1 MAKKKEYEIVEVTWT
16 DAEEVG
22 EVGWNALRDQLKA
35 SKKPCPVMKS
45 VGYRVWQDA
54 EHISLLST
62 VGKDLASTLE
72 KIPMAFV
79 TDIMTLTP
87 SKPSK

>member
-35 SKKPCPVMKS
+35 SKRPCPVMKS

-54 EHISLLST
+54 EHIWLLST

-72 KIPMAFV
+72 KIPMSFV
-79 TDIMTLTP
+79 TDIVTLTP
-87 SKPSK
+87 SKPS